1 MKIQGGFCRNLEVH
15 HLNSWLALQR
25 KWATGVTVH
34 DLSSFADDRLLAV
47 PFISARTM
55 DFQVRRPSDV
65 SESTDL
71 EVHRTTAAEA
81 THRLSPNACT
91 DDRLSVVPFIS
102 ARTMDF
108 QVRRPSDVLG
118 IDGLGS
124 PSYDCSGGNSSPVP
138 KRLHPVSMQRK
149 WANGG
154 QFMTFVHSRTIACRW
169 STSFLHVRWTSKSV
183 AHPMFS
189 ESTDL
194 EVHRTTAAEA
204 THGLSPNACTQFPC
218 RENGR
223 TVDST

>member
-55 DFQVRRPSDV
+55 DFQVRRPSD
-65 SESTDL
+65 
-71 EVHRTTAAEA
+71 A
-81 THRLSPNACT
+81 
-91 DDRLSVVPFIS
+91 
-102 ARTMDF
+102 
-108 QVRRPSDVLG
+108 LG

-138 KRLHPVSMQRK
+138 KRLHPVSMQE
-149 WANGG
+149 NGRPVT
-154 QFMTFVHSRTIACRW
+154 FMTSVHSRTIACWW
-169 STSFLHVRWTSKSV
+169 SPSFLPVRWTSKSV
-183 AHPMFS
+183 AHPTFS

-204 THGLSPNACTQFPC
+204 THRLSPNACTQFPC

-223 TVDST
+223 TVDSS